1 MCDGSGCYWVCIEWW
16 VRGEGMARL
25 VGEGRWGGLSQ
36 GEGLT
41 EDGCGSEKGLQG
53 WWVSKVSIVTEL
65 GEMKGDG
72 KIKGSKV
79 LKMD

>member
-1 MCDGSGCYWVCIEWW
+1 MDTTRMCDGSGCYWVRVEWW
-16 VRGEGMARL
+16 VRGEGMARQ
-25 VGEGRWGGLSQ
+25 VGEGRWGRLSW

-72 KIKGSKV
+72 RIKGSK
-79 LKMD
+79 